1 MNSWFVASI
10 SPVALLLAGLLSTA
24 GMVLLYRCWRRKNG
38 PVWLWIAWGI
48 IVVSIWPWQRALGF
62 DRGIAVAPLWLALV
76 AFLLIAGGANW
87 RAALRPFV
95 IHTGRSRPA
104 EQIPWGRRSLRW
116 LLAGPLYLLATTGL
130 VMGWFAQSQW
140 SDANRLVGAALFLVI
155 LWPLAIVWSSAD
167 PRLWRPFL
175 ASVTALI
182 LGGCALFLRV
192 GG

>member
-1 MNSWFVASI
+1 M
-10 SPVALLLAGLLSTA
+10 ALLLAGLLSTA
-24 GMVLLYRCWRRKNG
+24 GMVLLYRRWRRKNG
-38 PVWLWIAWGI
+38 PVWLWLAWGI
-48 IVVSIWPWQRALGF
+48 MVVSIWPWQQAFGF

-87 RAALRPFV
+87 RAGLRPVV
-95 IHTGRSRPA
+95 IHTGRARPG

-116 LLAGPLYLLATTGL
+116 LLAGPLCLLATTGL

-155 LWPLAIVWSSAD
+155 LWPLAIVWSSVD
-167 PRLWRPFL
+167 PRLWRPLL
-175 ASVTALI
+175 ASVVALI